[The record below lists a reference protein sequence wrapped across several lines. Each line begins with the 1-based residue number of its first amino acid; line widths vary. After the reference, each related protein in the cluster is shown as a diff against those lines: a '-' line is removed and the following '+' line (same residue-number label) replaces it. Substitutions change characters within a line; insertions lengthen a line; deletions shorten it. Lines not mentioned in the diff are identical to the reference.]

1 MSGRNIP
8 FKELDPDAIR
18 SLLDERDA
26 QGRLVH
32 QDMLKPALEKE
43 EAFFRN
49 SPCPVCRDNATEAFV
64 DPTRPFLSGSI
75 IANRH
80 LRCLKCHA
88 EYDPYTG
95 LILKAT
101 SSPA

>member
-8 FKELDPDAIR
+8 FKEMDPATIR
-18 SLLDERDA
+18 QLLDERDA
-26 QGRLVH
+26 EGRLVH
-32 QDMLKPALEKE
+32 KDLLRPALEKE
-43 EAFFRN
+43 EAFFRH
-49 SPCPVCRDNATEAFV
+49 SPCPVCRDTATEAFV
-64 DPTRPFLSGSI
+64 DPRRPFLSGSV

-80 LRCLKCHA
+80 LRCLKCHS

>member
-8 FKELDPDAIR
+8 FKELDQDTIR
-18 SLLDERDA
+18 QLLDERDPA
-26 QGRLVH
+26 GKLIH
-32 QDMLKPALEKE
+32 QDLLRPALEKE

-49 SPCPVCRDNATEAFV
+49 SPCPICHDTATEAFV

-80 LRCLKCHA
+80 LRCLKCHS
-88 EYDPYTG
+88 EYNPYTG
-95 LILKAT
+95 LITKTT